1 MKMPKQFT
9 PEARVAQTQRKPK
22 SLFLLSNG
30 RNGAAQRPRTL
41 EQQAN

>member
-1 MKMPKQFT
+1 MKMPEEFT

-30 RNGAAQRPRTL
+30 RNGVAPRHRTA

>member
-1 MKMPKQFT
+1 MKMPGEFT

-30 RNGAAQRPRTL
+30 RNKVAPRRHTS
-41 EQQAN
+41 EQKAN